1 MSEVV
6 QREGSICFTE
16 LFDAD
21 AVLVIAETQATI
33 LFRGCYTKKA
43 LVAHSL
49 PHMVRELHGLI
60 HLDGEGLHL
69 GISERL
75 DHLEQI
81 SAGLGQLHD
90 LIEVVF

>member
-1 MSEVV
+1 MMWEFH
-6 QREGSICFTE
+6 CF
-16 LFDAD
+16 
-21 AVLVIAETQATI
+21 
-33 LFRGCYTKKA
+33 
-43 LVAHSL
+43 
-49 PHMVRELHGLI
+49 I

-81 SAGLGQLHD
+81 SAGFGQLHD

>member
-1 MSEVV
+1 
-6 QREGSICFTE
+6 
-16 LFDAD
+16 
-21 AVLVIAETQATI
+21 
-33 LFRGCYTKKA
+33 
-43 LVAHSL
+43 
-49 PHMVRELHGLI
+49 MVGKLHGLI

-81 SAGLGQLHD
+81 SACLGQLHD